1 MARDMLAALET
12 VGQLEARIRDIGQLR
27 KQLNDLPLW
36 RPAAVLEK
44 QAGEALQLI
53 SDMKARV
60 DGRLV
65 VTLVGPSGA
74 GKSTLFNALAGRDDL
89 SPVGNV
95 RPTTRTIK
103 VLTDDAHAARQV
115 LGPVS
120 DDQYALLPG
129 APEHLILVDTPD
141 TDSTLSPEHIRLL
154 HQVVRK
160 SDVLVCV
167 FDAQNPQRRDHV
179 DFMAPL
185 VANFSGASLVAA
197 LNKCDRLGEKELAE
211 TIGPTFVRYLKTAWD
226 SQPDAVLLLSAR
238 SNLSEPNWHA
248 NAGPRHGLDQYNK
261 LKSLLFEHLNQPG
274 AGQDRRIANAEKIRD
289 YLVGRVKA
297 AAAEHKNQLAQAH
310 EKIVATES
318 QALNDA
324 LSLLRADDRQQ
335 LLGVQVRLYQALAQ
349 RWLGPVGW
357 LVALWSRLIVFG
369 GGLSMLVRFGN
380 PIRQLWGLFTSWRR
394 YKESRSALELL
405 KDHTPVNAALDAF
418 RKSLLTQWPDIAES
432 LVAAGFDPE
441 VRRLEKSDDARV
453 GRSLEVLW
461 ADALDKQIHRY
472 AKGLSHTL
480 LQLLFNL
487 PAVALMGYVGWLT
500 ATRFFSTQYL
510 STDFFLH
517 ALLTIALV
525 LLLSFFIFQG
535 VVRFT
540 AGRRRIQQRAFAIVE
555 ENAMKSPV
563 RATRHVTRQVAEVLL
578 LAGEQIE

>member
-12 VGQLEARIRDIGQLR
+12 VGQLEARIRDIVQLQ
-27 KQLNDLPLW
+27 KQLDTLSLW
-36 RPAAVLEK
+36 RPAAVLKK
-44 QAGEALQLI
+44 QAAEALRLI
-53 SDMKARV
+53 SGMKGRV
-60 DGRLV
+60 EGRLV

-89 SPVGNV
+89 SAVGNV

-103 VLTDDAHAARQV
+103 VLTDDTHAARQV
-115 LGPVS
+115 LGEVAE
-120 DDQYALLPG
+120 DQFALLPG

-141 TDSTLSPEHIRLL
+141 TDSTLRSEHIHLL

-167 FDAQNPQRRDHV
+167 FDAQNPQRRDHA

-185 VANFSGASLVAA
+185 VANFNGASLVAVI
-197 LNKCDRLGEKELAE
+197 NKCDRLSEKELSE
-211 TIGPTFVRYLKTAWD
+211 TIGPTFVRYLNKVWD
-226 SQPDAVLLLSAR
+226 SQPDSVLMLSAR
-238 SNLSEPNWHA
+238 SNLSEPNWSP
-248 NAGPRHGLDQYNK
+248 NAEPRHRLDQYDK
-261 LKSLLFEHLNQPG
+261 LKTLVFEHLNQPG
-274 AGQDRRIANAEKIRD
+274 VGQDRRVANAGRIRD
-289 YLVGRVKA
+289 YLAEQVSA
-297 AAAEHKNQLAQAH
+297 AAAKHKNQLAQAH
-310 EKIVATES
+310 EQILATES
-318 QALNDA
+318 RALKEA

-369 GGLSMLVRFGN
+369 GGLSALVRFGN
-380 PIRQLWGLFTSWRR
+380 PIRQLWGLFSSWRR
-394 YKESRSALELL
+394 YKESRSALEQL
-405 KDHTPVNAALDAF
+405 KDHTPVSSALDAF
-418 RKSLLTQWPDIAES
+418 RKNLLTHWPEIAET
-432 LVAAGFDPE
+432 LVAAGFDTE
-441 VRRLEKSDDARV
+441 VRRLESSEDAHV

-472 AKGLSHTL
+472 AKGLSHSL

-510 STDFFLH
+510 TTDFFLH

-535 VVRFT
+535 VVRIT
-540 AGRRRIQQRAFAIVE
+540 AGRRRIQKRAFGVVE
-555 ENAMKSPV
+555 KNAMKAPV
-563 RATRHVTRQVAEVLL
+563 HATRHVASQVAEVLMM
-578 LAGEQIE
+578 GDK